1 MHSQSRQRPATS
13 ALRIGLAAA
22 LIGSALCVAPP
33 AHAIRFWGDEEKPV
47 EQQAPEAAAPSKPPA
62 VVSGLPNFAD
72 LAEAL
77 RPAVVNI
84 STTSPVEAPPHM
96 GMGPGGPRQ
105 FGPPGQGGPGQG
117 SPGQGG
123 PGQGG
128 PQGQGQ
134 DPFHDFWEPFER
146 YFGPMPRQQK
156 QRSLGSGFIL
166 DHSGLIMT
174 NNHVVENAEEIIV
187 QTATD
192 KEYKAKV
199 VGRDA
204 KTDLA
209 VIKIEAD
216 TGDELKPVVL
226 GNSDELRV
234 GDWIFAIGNPFGL
247 SNTVT
252 AGIVSAKGRYIG
264 QGSYDDFIQTDA
276 AINPGN
282 SGGPLVNLHGEV
294 VGINSA
300 IFSRSGG
307 NIGIGFA
314 IPINLAKELLP
325 QLQEKGKVT
334 RGWLGVYIQRVTPE
348 IAESLKLEK
357 ARGALVADVMAD
369 TPAHEGG
376 IEVGDVIVEF
386 DGHPVKESTD
396 LPLIVA
402 RTPIGKSADVKI
414 IRNGKPQV
422 VQVKIGE
429 LKDEEVQVAG
439 AGTSELGMAVQ
450 NLTPDIAESLGID
463 PKTKGVVVAGIE
475 PGSAADEAGLQRG
488 DVVLEVNRQAVENE
502 GAYKKAV
509 KKVEKGKTVL
519 LLVRRGDNTIFMALK
534 APSTSSAPP
543 KEKE

>member
-1 MHSQSRQRPATS
+1 MHSHPRQRRAVS
-13 ALRIGLAAA
+13 ALRIGFAAA
-22 LIGSALCVAPP
+22 LLAGALALPYQ
-33 AHAIRFWGDEEKPV
+33 AHAIRFWGQEEEKPA
-47 EQQAPEAAAPSKPPA
+47 EQKAPEPAPAGKQSAA
-62 VVSGLPNFAD
+62 VSGLPNFAD

-77 RPAVVNI
+77 RPSVVNI
-84 STTSPVEAPPHM
+84 STTAPVEAPHI
-96 GMGPGGPRQ
+96 GPAPGSPRQ
-105 FGPPGQGGPGQG
+105 FGPPGGPGQG
-117 SPGQGG
+117 Q
-123 PGQGG
+123 
-128 PQGQGQ
+128 Q

-166 DHSGLIMT
+166 DRNGLIMT
-174 NNHVVENAEEIIV
+174 NNHVVDNAEEIIV
-187 QTATD
+187 QTSSD
-192 KEYKAKV
+192 RDYKAKV
-199 VGRDA
+199 VGRDP

-209 VIKIEAD
+209 VIKIDPED
-216 TGDELKPVVL
+216 GDELKPVVL

-234 GDWIFAIGNPFGL
+234 GDWIFAVGNPFGL

-282 SGGPLVNLHGEV
+282 SGGPLVNLKGEV

-334 RGWLGVYIQRVTPE
+334 RGWLGVYIQRVTPD
-348 IAESLKLEK
+348 IAESLKLDK
-357 ARGALVADVMAD
+357 AHGALVADVMSD
-369 TPAHEGG
+369 TPAAEAG

-402 RTPIGKSADVKI
+402 RTPIGKGAEVKL
-414 IRNGKPQV
+414 IRNGKAQTV
-422 VQVKIGE
+422 TVKIGE
-429 LKDEEVQVAG
+429 LKDEEVQVSSG
-439 AGTSELGMAVQ
+439 GTSELGMTVQ

-475 PGSAADEAGLQRG
+475 PGSPADEAGLQRG
-488 DVVLEVNRQAVENE
+488 DVVLEVNRQPVDNE
-502 GAYKKAV
+502 GTYKKAV

-519 LLVRRGDNTIFMALK
+519 LLVRRGDNTIFLALK
-534 APSTSSAPP
+534 SP
-543 KEKE
+543 KE

>member
-1 MHSQSRQRPATS
+1 MDSQSRQRPATL
-13 ALRIGLAAA
+13 ALRIGLVAA
-22 LIGSALCVAPP
+22 LFAGALTLSPP
-33 AHAIRFWGDEEKPV
+33 AHAIRFWGEEEEKPV
-47 EQQAPEAAAPSKPPA
+47 EKAPEAAAPAKQPA
-62 VVSGLPNFAD
+62 LVSGLPNFAD
-72 LAEAL
+72 LAEAM

-84 STTSPVEAPPHM
+84 STTSAEAPPM
-96 GMGPGGPRQ
+96 GMGPGGRGGPRQ
-105 FGPPGQGGPGQG
+105 FGGPPGQGGQ
-117 SPGQGG
+117 
-123 PGQGG
+123 
-128 PQGQGQ
+128 Q
-134 DPFHDFWEPFER
+134 DPFHEFWEPFER
-146 YFGPMPRQQK
+146 YFGPMPRQHK

-166 DHSGLIMT
+166 DRNGLIMT
-174 NNHVVENAEEIIV
+174 NNHVVENADEIIV
-187 QTATD
+187 QTASD

-199 VGRDA
+199 IGRDA

-209 VIKIEAD
+209 VIKIEVD
-216 TGDELKPVVL
+216 TGDDLKPVVL
-226 GNSDELRV
+226 GDSDNLRV

-252 AGIVSAKGRYIG
+252 AGIVSAKSRFIG

-348 IAESLKLEK
+348 IAESLNLDD
-357 ARGALVADVMAD
+357 AHGALVADVMSD
-369 TPAHEGG
+369 TPAAEAG
-376 IEVGDVIVEF
+376 IEVGDVIVDF

-396 LPLIVA
+396 LPMIVA
-402 RTPIGKSADVKI
+402 RTPIGKSADVKV
-414 IRNGKPQV
+414 IRNGKPQTMT
-422 VQVKIGE
+422 VKIGE
-429 LKDEEVQVAG
+429 LRDEEVQVAG
-439 AGTSELGMAVQ
+439 GGTSELGMTVQ

-475 PGSAADEAGLQRG
+475 PGSPADEAGLKRG
-488 DVVLEVNRQAVENE
+488 DVVLEVNRESVENE
-502 GAYKKAV
+502 VEYKKAV
-509 KKVEKGKTVL
+509 KKVEQGKTAL

-534 APSTSSAPP
+534 AP
-543 KEKE
+543 KE

>member
-1 MHSQSRQRPATS
+1 MYSPSRQRRRTS
-13 ALRIGLAAA
+13 ALRITAAVALLAAA
-22 LIGSALCVAPP
+22 LAAPP
-33 AHAIRFWGDEEKPV
+33 RVQAIRFWGEEEEKPAEPKAV
-47 EQQAPEAAAPSKPPA
+47 EPAAPSKQTSA
-62 VVSGLPNFAD
+62 AAASGLPNFAD

-84 STTSPVEAPPHM
+84 STTAPVEAPPHM
-96 GMGPGGPRQ
+96 GMGPGPGGPRQ
-105 FGPPGQGGPGQG
+105 FGPPGGQQGP
-117 SPGQGG
+117 
-123 PGQGG
+123 
-128 PQGQGQ
+128 GQ
-134 DPFHDFWEPFER
+134 DPFHEFWEPFER

-166 DHSGLIMT
+166 DSHGLIMT
-174 NNHVVENAEEIIV
+174 NNHVVENAEEIVV
-187 QTATD
+187 QTASD

-199 VGRDA
+199 VGRDP

-209 VIKIEAD
+209 VIKIEVD
-216 TGDELKPVVL
+216 NGDDLKPVVL

-234 GDWIFAIGNPFGL
+234 GDWIFAVGNPFGL

-282 SGGPLVNLHGEV
+282 SGGPLVNLKGEV

-348 IAESLKLEK
+348 IAESLKLDN
-357 ARGALVADVMAD
+357 AHGALVADVMND
-369 TPAHEGG
+369 TPAAEAG

-402 RTPIGKSADVKI
+402 RTPIGKSADVKL
-414 IRNGKPQV
+414 IRNGKAQTMA
-422 VQVKIGE
+422 VKIGE
-429 LKDEEVQVAG
+429 QKEEEVQVAG
-439 AGTSELGMAVQ
+439 GGGGELGLAVQ
-450 NLTPDIAESLGID
+450 NLTPEIAESLGID

-488 DVVLEVNRQAVENE
+488 DVILEVNRQSVENE
-502 GAYKKAV
+502 SAYKKAL
-509 KKVEKGKTVL
+509 KKTEKGKTVL
-519 LLVRRGDNTIFMALK
+519 LLVRRGENTIFMALK
-534 APSTSSAPP
+534 SP
-543 KEKE
+543 KE

>member
-1 MHSQSRQRPATS
+1 MHSQSRQRRQLPAR
-13 ALRIGLAAA
+13 RIGLAVAA
-22 LIGSALCVAPP
+22 TLLTGALAAVPQAR
-33 AHAIRFWGDEEKPV
+33 AIRFWGEEDKPGE
-47 EQQAPEAAAPSKPPA
+47 EQQHAAPDVAAPAKPPIVA
-62 VVSGLPNFAD
+62 GLPNFAD

-84 STTSPVEAPPHM
+84 STTAPVESPHM
-96 GMGPGGPRQ
+96 QMPGPGPRQ
-105 FGPPGQGGPGQG
+105 FGPGGPGGPGGQGGPGQG
-117 SPGQGG
+117 
-123 PGQGG
+123 
-128 PQGQGQ
+128 
-134 DPFHDFWEPFER
+134 DPFHEFWEPFER

-166 DHSGLIMT
+166 SHDGLILT
-174 NNHVVENAEEIIV
+174 NNHVVENAEEIVV

-209 VIKIEAD
+209 VIKIDAD
-216 TGDELKPVVL
+216 QSDDLKPVVL

-234 GDWIFAIGNPFGL
+234 GDWIFAVGNPFGL

-252 AGIVSAKGRYIG
+252 AGIVSAKSRFIG

-282 SGGPLVNLHGEV
+282 SGGPLVNLKGEV

-325 QLQEKGKVT
+325 QLQEKGRVT

-357 ARGALVADVMAD
+357 SRGALVADVMAE
-369 TPAHEGG
+369 TPAAEAG

-386 DGHPVKESTD
+386 DGHAVKESTD

-414 IRNGKPQV
+414 IRNGK
-422 VQVKIGE
+422 VQTMSVTIGE
-429 LKDEEVQVAG
+429 LKDEEVQVAKG
-439 AGTSELGMAVQ
+439 SSAELGMAVQ
-450 NLTPDIAESLGID
+450 NLTPDIAESLGVD
-463 PKTKGVVVAGIE
+463 PKTKGVVVASVE
-475 PGSAADEAGLQRG
+475 PGSPADEAGLQRG
-488 DVVLEVNRQAVENE
+488 DVVLEVNRQSIENE
-502 GAYKKAV
+502 SAYGKAIKKI
-509 KKVEKGKTVL
+509 EKGKSVL

-534 APSTSSAPP
+534 SP
-543 KEKE
+543 KE

>member
-1 MHSQSRQRPATS
+1 MYSPSRQRRRTS
-13 ALRIGLAAA
+13 ALRIGAAVTLLAGVLA
-22 LIGSALCVAPP
+22 ISPRVQ
-33 AHAIRFWGDEEKPV
+33 AIRFWGEEEEKPAEQKPV
-47 EQQAPEAAAPSKPPA
+47 EPAAPSKQTA
-62 VVSGLPNFAD
+62 AAAGANLPNFAD

-84 STTSPVEAPPHM
+84 STTAPVEAPPHM
-96 GMGPGGPRQ
+96 GMGPGGPGPRQ
-105 FGPPGQGGPGQG
+105 FGPPGQQGPGGPGQG
-117 SPGQGG
+117 
-123 PGQGG
+123 
-128 PQGQGQ
+128 
-134 DPFHDFWEPFER
+134 DPFHEFWEPFER

-166 DHSGLIMT
+166 DSHGLIMT
-174 NNHVVENAEEIIV
+174 NNHVVENAEEIVV
-187 QTATD
+187 QTASD

-199 VGRDA
+199 VGRDP

-209 VIKIEAD
+209 VIKIEAEN
-216 TGDELKPVVL
+216 GDDLKPVVL

-282 SGGPLVNLHGEV
+282 SGGPLVNLKGEV

-348 IAESLKLEK
+348 IAESLKLDS
-357 ARGALVADVMAD
+357 AHGALVADVMND
-369 TPAHEGG
+369 TPAAEAGV
-376 IEVGDVIVEF
+376 EVGDVIVEF

-402 RTPIGKSADVKI
+402 RTPIGKSADVKL
-414 IRNGKPQV
+414 IRNGKAQTV
-422 VQVKIGE
+422 SVKIGE
-429 LKDEEVQVAG
+429 QKEEEVQVAG
-439 AGTSELGMAVQ
+439 GGGGELGLAVQ

-488 DVVLEVNRQAVENE
+488 DVILEVNRQSVENE
-502 GAYKKAV
+502 SAYKRAL
-509 KKVEKGKTVL
+509 KKTEKGKTVL
-519 LLVRRGDNTIFMALK
+519 LLVRRGENTIFMALK
-534 APSTSSAPP
+534 SP
-543 KEKE
+543 KE

>member
-1 MHSQSRQRPATS
+1 MNSQSRQRPAS
-13 ALRIGLAAA
+13 FALRLGVAAA
-22 LIGSALCVAPP
+22 LFAAGLVYSP
-33 AHAIRFWGDEEKPV
+33 AVHAIRFWGEEEEKPV
-47 EQQAPEAAAPSKPPA
+47 ERAEPEVAAPDKPAPL
-62 VVSGLPNFAD
+62 VQGLPNFAD

-77 RPAVVNI
+77 QPAVVNI
-84 STTSPVEAPPHM
+84 STTTPVEMPQ
-96 GMGPGGPRQ
+96 MGPGPHPGPRP
-105 FGPPGQGGPGQG
+105 F
-117 SPGQGG
+117 
-123 PGQGG
+123 G
-128 PQGQGQ
+128 PQGPQGPGGQ
-134 DPFHDFWEPFER
+134 GDPFHEFWEPFER

-166 DHSGLIMT
+166 DRNGFIMT

-187 QTATD
+187 STSSD

-199 VGRDA
+199 VGRDP

-216 TGDELKPVVL
+216 NGDDLKPVVL
-226 GNSDELRV
+226 GNSDNLRV

-247 SNTVT
+247 SSTVT

-325 QLQEKGKVT
+325 QLQEKGRVT

-348 IAESLKLEK
+348 IAESLKLDK
-357 ARGALVADVMAD
+357 THGALVADVMKD
-369 TPAHEGG
+369 TPAAEAG

-402 RTPIGKSADVKI
+402 RTAIGKSAEVKL
-414 IRNGKPQV
+414 IRNGSPQTV
-422 VQVKIGE
+422 SVKIGE
-429 LKDEEVQVAG
+429 LRDEEVQVAG
-439 AGTSELGMAVQ
+439 GGTGELGLAVQ
-450 NLTPDIAESLGID
+450 NLTPEIAESLGID
-463 PKTKGVVVAGIE
+463 PKTKGVVVSGIE

-488 DVVLEVNRQAVENE
+488 DVVLEVNRQSVETE
-502 GAYKKAV
+502 TAYKKAV
-509 KKVEKGKTVL
+509 KKLEAGKTVL

-534 APSTSSAPP
+534 GP
-543 KEKE
+543 KE

>member
-1 MHSQSRQRPATS
+1 MYSQSRPRRRTTARRLGLVALVATV
-13 ALRIGLAAA
+13 LAAA
-22 LIGSALCVAPP
+22 LAFSLP
-33 AHAIRFWGDEEKPV
+33 AHAIRFWGQEEEKPA
-47 EQQAPEAAAPSKPPA
+47 EQKPPPDAA
-62 VVSGLPNFAD
+62 VPNPQTQAALAASLPSFAD

-84 STTSPVEAPPHM
+84 STTSPVEVPPHM
-96 GMGPGGPRQ
+96 GMGPGGPGTPRQ
-105 FGPPGQGGPGQG
+105 FGPPGGQGQGQGPGQG
-117 SPGQGG
+117 QG
-123 PGQGG
+123 
-128 PQGQGQ
+128 

-166 DHSGLIMT
+166 DHSGLILT

-187 QTATD
+187 QTSGD
-192 KEYKAKV
+192 KDYKAKV
-199 VGRDA
+199 VGRDP

-209 VIKIEAD
+209 VIKIEPEEGED
-216 TGDELKPVVL
+216 LKPVVL

-234 GDWIFAIGNPFGL
+234 GDWIFAVGNPFGL

-282 SGGPLVNLHGEV
+282 SGGPLVNLKGEV

-314 IPINLAKELLP
+314 IPINIAKELLP

-348 IAESLKLEK
+348 IAESLKLDK
-357 ARGALVADVMAD
+357 AHGALVADVMAD
-369 TPAHEGG
+369 TPAAEAGVQ
-376 IEVGDVIVEF
+376 VGDVIVEF

-402 RTPIGKSADVKI
+402 RTPIGKKADVKL
-414 IRNGKPQV
+414 IRNGKSQTV
-422 VQVKIGE
+422 SVKIGE
-429 LKDEEVQVAG
+429 LKDEEVQVSGG
-439 AGTSELGMAVQ
+439 ATSDLGLEVQ
-450 NLTPDIAESLGID
+450 NLTPEIAESLGID
-463 PKTKGVVVAGIE
+463 PKTKGVVVAGVDS
-475 PGSAADEAGLQRG
+475 GSPADEAGLQRG
-488 DVVLEVNRQAVENE
+488 DVVLEVNRQSVENE
-502 GAYKKAV
+502 GAYKKAL
-509 KKVEKGKTVL
+509 KTVEKGKTAL

-534 APSTSSAPP
+534 AP
-543 KEKE
+543 KE

>member
-1 MHSQSRQRPATS
+1 MHSQSRQRLATF
-13 ALRIGLAAA
+13 ALRMGLAAVLFA
-22 LIGSALCVAPP
+22 GGFAVSPR
-33 AHAIRFWGDEEKPV
+33 AHAIRFWGEEEEKPV
-47 EQQAPEAAAPSKPPA
+47 EKQAAPQPAAPEKPA
-62 VVSGLPNFAD
+62 LVTGLPNFAD

-77 RPAVVNI
+77 QPAVVNI
-84 STTSPVEAPPHM
+84 STTTPVEMPR
-96 GMGPGGPRQ
+96 MGPGPRQ
-105 FGPPGQGGPGQG
+105 FGPGGPGA
-117 SPGQGG
+117 PGG
-123 PGQGG
+123 PGG
-128 PQGQGQ
+128 PGGQG
-134 DPFHDFWEPFER
+134 DPFHEFWEPFER
-146 YFGPMPRQQK
+146 YFGPMPRQHK

-187 QTATD
+187 STAND

-199 VGRDA
+199 VGRDP

-209 VIKIEAD
+209 VIKIDAD
-216 TGDELKPVVL
+216 HSDDLRPVVL
-226 GNSDELRV
+226 GNSDDLRV

-247 SNTVT
+247 SSTVT

-325 QLQEKGKVT
+325 RLQEKGKVT
-334 RGWLGVYIQRVTPE
+334 RGWLGVYIQRVTPD
-348 IAESLKLEK
+348 IAESLKLDNS
-357 ARGALVADVMAD
+357 RGALVADVMKD
-369 TPAHEGG
+369 TPAAEAG

-386 DGHPVKESTD
+386 DGHAVKESTD

-402 RTPIGKSADVKI
+402 RTPIGKSADVKL
-414 IRNGKPQV
+414 IRNGSARTV
-422 VQVKIGE
+422 SVKIGE
-429 LKDEEVQVAG
+429 LKEEEVQVAG
-439 AGTSELGMAVQ
+439 AGAGELGIAVQ
-450 NLTPDIAESLGID
+450 SLTPEIAESLGID
-463 PKTKGVVVAGIE
+463 PNTKGVVVAAVE

-488 DVVLEVNRQAVENE
+488 DVVLEINRQAVENE
-502 GAYKKAV
+502 AAYKRALT
-509 KKVEKGKTVL
+509 KVEKGKTVL

-534 APSTSSAPP
+534 AP
-543 KEKE
+543 KE

>member
-1 MHSQSRQRPATS
+1 
-13 ALRIGLAAA
+13 
-22 LIGSALCVAPP
+22 
-33 AHAIRFWGDEEKPV
+33 
-47 EQQAPEAAAPSKPPA
+47 
-62 VVSGLPNFAD
+62 
-72 LAEAL
+72 
-77 RPAVVNI
+77 
-84 STTSPVEAPPHM
+84 
-96 GMGPGGPRQ
+96 
-105 FGPPGQGGPGQG
+105 
-117 SPGQGG
+117 
-123 PGQGG
+123 
-128 PQGQGQ
+128 
-134 DPFHDFWEPFER
+134 
-146 YFGPMPRQQK
+146 
-156 QRSLGSGFIL
+156 
-166 DHSGLIMT
+166 
-174 NNHVVENAEEIIV
+174 
-187 QTATD
+187 
-192 KEYKAKV
+192 
-199 VGRDA
+199 
-204 KTDLA
+204 
-209 VIKIEAD
+209 VIKIDAD
-216 TGDELKPVVL
+216 GDDDLKPVKL

-247 SNTVT
+247 SSTVT

-334 RGWLGVYIQRVTPE
+334 RGWLGVYIQKVTPE
-348 IAESLKLEK
+348 IAESLKLEHS
-357 ARGALVADVMAD
+357 RGALVADVMKD
-369 TPAHEGG
+369 TPAAEAG

-386 DGHPVKESTD
+386 DGHAVKESTD

-402 RTPIGKSADVKI
+402 RTPIGKSADVKLV
-414 IRNGKPQV
+414 RNGKSQTV
-422 VQVKIGE
+422 SVKIGE

-439 AGTSELGMAVQ
+439 AGGGELGLAVQ

-488 DVVLEVNRQAVENE
+488 DVILEVNRSPVESE
-502 GAYKKAV
+502 SAYKKSV
-509 KKVEKGKTVL
+509 KKIEKGKSVL

-534 APSTSSAPP
+534 AP
-543 KEKE
+543 KE

>member
-1 MHSQSRQRPATS
+1 MHPQSRQRRAIS
-13 ALRIGLAAA
+13 ALRIGVVAA
-22 LIGSALCVAPP
+22 LCAGTLTVAPQ
-33 AHAIRFWGDEEKPV
+33 ARAIRFWGQEEEKP
-47 EQQAPEAAAPSKPPA
+47 EQTAPEPASPSKQSA
-62 VVSGLPNFAD
+62 ALSGLPNFAD

-84 STTSPVEAPPHM
+84 STTAPAEAPPHM

-105 FGPPGQGGPGQG
+105 FGPPGQGPGGQG
-117 SPGQGG
+117 Q
-123 PGQGG
+123 
-128 PQGQGQ
+128 Q

-146 YFGPMPRQQK
+146 YFGPLPRQQK
-156 QRSLGSGFIL
+156 QRSLGSGFVL
-166 DHSGLIMT
+166 DRHGLIMT
-174 NNHVVENAEEIIV
+174 NNHVVDNAEEIVV
-187 QTATD
+187 QTAAD
-192 KEYKAKV
+192 KEYKAKI
-199 VGRDA
+199 VGRDP

-209 VIKIEAD
+209 VIKIEPENS
-216 TGDELKPVVL
+216 DELKPVVL
-226 GNSDELRV
+226 GNSDDLRV

-247 SNTVT
+247 SSTVT

-282 SGGPLVNLHGEV
+282 SGGPLVNLKGEV

-334 RGWLGVYIQRVTPE
+334 RGWLGVYIQRVTTD
-348 IAESLKLEK
+348 IAESLKLDN
-357 ARGALVADVMAD
+357 AHGALVADVMSD
-369 TPAHEGG
+369 TPAAEAG

-402 RTPIGKSADVKI
+402 RTPIGKSAEVKI
-414 IRNGKPQV
+414 IRNGKAQTV
-422 VQVKIGE
+422 TVKIGE
-429 LKDEEVQVAG
+429 LKDEEVQVAS
-439 AGTSELGMAVQ
+439 AGTSELGMTVQ
-450 NLTPDIAESLGID
+450 NLTPDIAESLGVD

-475 PGSAADEAGLQRG
+475 PGSPADEAGLQRG
-488 DVVLEVNRQAVENE
+488 DVVLEVNRQPVENE

-534 APSTSSAPP
+534 PS
-543 KEKE
+543 KE

>member
-1 MHSQSRQRPATS
+1 MDSPSRPRRGTR
-13 ALRIGLAAA
+13 ALRIGLTAA
-22 LIGSALCVAPP
+22 LLASAFVASPRV
-33 AHAIRFWGDEEKPV
+33 HAIRFWGEEEEQEEKAAEPQAV
-47 EQQAPEAAAPSKPPA
+47 EPAIPSKQVQAA
-62 VVSGLPNFAD
+62 VAAGLPNFAD
-72 LAEAL
+72 LAEAMQ
-77 RPAVVNI
+77 PAVVNI
-84 STTSPVEAPPHM
+84 STTATAESPPM
-96 GMGPGGPRQ
+96 GLGPGPGPGPGPRQ
-105 FGPPGQGGPGQG
+105 FGGPPGGG
-117 SPGQGG
+117 
-123 PGQGG
+123 
-128 PQGQGQ
+128 GQ
-134 DPFHDFWEPFER
+134 DPFHEFWEPFER
-146 YFGPMPRQQK
+146 YFGPMPRRQK

-166 DHSGLIMT
+166 DNTGLIMT
-174 NNHVVENAEEIIV
+174 NNHVVENAEEIVV
-187 QTATD
+187 QTSSD

-199 VGRDA
+199 VGRDP

-216 TGDELKPVVL
+216 NGDDLKPVVL

-247 SNTVT
+247 SSTVT

-282 SGGPLVNLHGEV
+282 SGGPLVNLKGEV

-325 QLQEKGKVT
+325 QLQEKGRVT
-334 RGWLGVYIQRVTPE
+334 RGWLGVYIQRVTSD
-348 IAESLKLEK
+348 IAESLKLDN

-369 TPAHEGG
+369 TPAAEAG

-396 LPLIVA
+396 LPMIVA
-402 RTPIGKSADVKI
+402 RTPIRTPIGKSAEVKI
-414 IRNGKPQV
+414 IRNGRPQTMTV
-422 VQVKIGE
+422 TIGE
-429 LKDEEVQVAG
+429 QRDEEVQMAG
-439 AGTSELGMAVQ
+439 GSAGELGMTVQ

-463 PKTKGVVVAGIE
+463 PKTKGVVVASIE

-488 DVVLEVNRQAVENE
+488 DVILEVNRQPVENE
-502 GAYKKAV
+502 TAYKKSLQ
-509 KKVEKGKTVL
+509 KTEKGKTVL
-519 LLVRRGDNTIFMALK
+519 LLVRRGENTIFMALK
-534 APSTSSAPP
+534 SP
-543 KEKE
+543 KEE

>member
-1 MHSQSRQRPATS
+1 MYSQSRPRRRTVAR
-13 ALRIGLAAA
+13 RIGLILALFAAA
-22 LIGSALCVAPP
+22 LVFAPP
-33 AHAIRFWGDEEKPV
+33 VRAIRFWGQEEEKPA
-47 EQQAPEAAAPSKPPA
+47 EQKAPEAAAPANKGA
-62 VVSGLPNFAD
+62 AAAAAALPNFAD

-84 STTSPVEAPPHM
+84 STTSPVEAPPHL
-96 GMGPGGPRQ
+96 GMGPGGGPRQ
-105 FGPPGQGGPGQG
+105 FTPPGQGG
-117 SPGQGG
+117 G
-123 PGQGG
+123 PGG
-128 PQGQGQ
+128 QGQG
-134 DPFHDFWEPFER
+134 DPYHDFWEPFER

-166 DHSGLIMT
+166 DSNGLIMT

-187 QTATD
+187 QTASD

-209 VIKIEAD
+209 VIKIDAD
-216 TGDELKPVVL
+216 NGDDLKPVIL

-234 GDWIFAIGNPFGL
+234 GDWIFAVGNPFGL

-282 SGGPLVNLHGEV
+282 SGGPLVNLKGEV

-348 IAESLKLEK
+348 IADSLKLEK
-357 ARGALVADVMAD
+357 ARGALVADVMKD
-369 TPAHEGG
+369 TPAAEAG

-386 DGHPVKESTD
+386 DGHAVKESTD

-402 RTPIGKSADVKI
+402 RTPIGKAADVKI
-414 IRNGKPQV
+414 VRNGK
-422 VQVKIGE
+422 VQSVTVKIGE

-439 AGTSELGMAVQ
+439 GGSSELGLTVQ

-463 PKTKGVVVAGIE
+463 PKTKGVVVAGVE
-475 PGSAADEAGLQRG
+475 PGSPAEEAGLQRG
-488 DVVLEVNRQAVENE
+488 DVVLEVNRQAVDSETS
-502 GAYKKAV
+502 YKKALT
-509 KKVEKGKTVL
+509 KVEKGKTAL

-534 APSTSSAPP
+534 SP
-543 KEKE
+543 KE